1 MISFFEPSIQAII
14 EGLEETLHGGGDVA
28 DKIIIGG
35 GLSNSP
41 YVFSQLQ
48 KWASKLG
55 LKLSRP
61 GGPVEKA
68 VTSGALSWY
77 LDASVSSRVA
87 KFHYGTNVAIPFDSS
102 DPEVACRESEKY
114 QDILGEWRIDNAWSE
129 IVEKNEKIKTG
140 KEYSAWFHRSFTD
153 DDELT
158 VFMDLYAYRWSHPPR
173 FIKDPGCS
181 VVRDGFLHLC
191 TVEADLTSCY
201 AAAPYS
207 TTHSKKGRR
216 VKYLQYELLILLNE
230 TEVHARLRWKPDG
243 PNSRLINGPAKI
255 GYD

>member
-1 MISFFEPSIQAII
+1 
-14 EGLEETLHGGGDVA
+14 
-28 DKIIIGG
+28 
-35 GLSNSP
+35 
-41 YVFSQLQ
+41 
-48 KWASKLG
+48 
-55 LKLSRP
+55 
-61 GGPVEKA
+61 
-68 VTSGALSWY
+68 
-77 LDASVSSRVA
+77 
-87 KFHYGTNVAIPFDSS
+87 
-102 DPEVACRESEKY
+102 
-114 QDILGEWRIDNAWSE
+114 
-129 IVEKNEKIKTG
+129 
-140 KEYSAWFHRSFTD
+140 
-153 DDELT
+153 
-158 VFMDLYAYRWSHPPR
+158 MDLYAYRWSHPPR